1 MKYENPV
8 SKGSQGQFLKKK
20 NTVSGTGKFPP
31 TKHLRT
37 ESVNDDKIIEDKS
50 NKYIVEG
57 IAGKGTFGVVYFGRD
72 RIQGGKIAIKK
83 VLQDKKYKNREL
95 DILKI
100 LKHENVLE
108 MRDHYFTYENGNEYL
123 NVVMDYYNNNLY
135 QTIKKK

>member
-1 MKYENPV
+1 M
-8 SKGSQGQFLKKK
+8 
-20 NTVSGTGKFPP
+20 
-31 TKHLRT
+31 
-37 ESVNDDKIIEDKS
+37 NDDKFVEDKG

-72 RIQGGKIAIKK
+72 RVQGNKIAIKK

-100 LKHENVLE
+100 LKHENVLQ
-108 MRDHYFTYENGNEYL
+108 MRDHYFTYENGSEYL
-123 NVVMDYYNNNLY
+123 NVVMDYYSNNLY

>member
-1 MKYENPV
+1 
-8 SKGSQGQFLKKK
+8 
-20 NTVSGTGKFPP
+20 
-31 TKHLRT
+31 
-37 ESVNDDKIIEDKS
+37 VNDDKFVEDKG

-72 RIQGGKIAIKK
+72 RVQGNKVAIKK

-100 LKHENVLE
+100 LKHENVLQ
-108 MRDHYFTYENGNEYL
+108 MRDHYFTYENGSEYL
-123 NVVMDYYNNNLY
+123 NVVMDYYSNNLY